1 MAQRKPSFPEF
12 GFVRLPQILACIPIC
27 ESAWWEGCRTGRYP
41 TTCVRNSISF
51 SRHITRVRMC
61 LTCGKIHETMEMR
74 VDTKKLLAFV
84 LQISSNLLPCTG
96 QSSLM
101 IQPYFVQSAP

>member
-1 MAQRKPSFPEF
+1 MRE
-12 GFVRLPQILACIPIC
+12 
-27 ESAWWEGCRTGRYP
+27 EGYECPYCGYP

-74 VDTKKLLAFV
+74 VDTKKLLAFANRIT
-84 LQISSNLLPCTG
+84 LDMEAASSRLVENQG
-96 QSSLM
+96 EEN
-101 IQPYFVQSAP
+101 A